1 MPDNPPP
8 SGPPVS
14 SRLHPAVSKAIVALA
29 IWLALSIWWG
39 FGGDGYADYLLTVV
53 SGFLFIAMLL
63 TFALWRIWWRHPGTH
78 GSATARGD
86 REPLQA
92 WLSGEFETWQGRLE
106 GHGRSGR
113 DPAAD
118 RSSRLRHDDFR
129 HPPARHHAWR
139 LRRVSGA
146 APSPHGWAMEGSRRM

>member
-1 MPDNPPP
+1 MPGNAPHAD
-8 SGPPVS
+8 PPVS
-14 SRLHPAVSKAIVALA
+14 SRLHPAVSKAIVGLA

-63 TFALWRIWWRHPGTH
+63 TFGLWRIWWRHPGTH

-92 WLSGEFETWQGRLE
+92 WLSGEFETWQGRLKGTDAAVE
-106 GHGRSGR
+106 ILLPIAAVAFGMTIFGILLHTMHG
-113 DPAAD
+113 
-118 RSSRLRHDDFR
+118 
-129 HPPARHHAWR
+129 
-139 LRRVSGA
+139 V
-146 APSPHGWAMEGSRRM
+146 